1 MLYRPNLTRKPRPK
15 LCRKF
20 ASDVVLGS
28 LAAIA
33 YIVWVLIL
41 LT

>member
-1 MLYRPNLTRKPRPK
+1 MLYRPNLTRKLRPK
-15 LCRKF
+15 LYRKL
-20 ASDVVLGS
+20 ASDVALGS